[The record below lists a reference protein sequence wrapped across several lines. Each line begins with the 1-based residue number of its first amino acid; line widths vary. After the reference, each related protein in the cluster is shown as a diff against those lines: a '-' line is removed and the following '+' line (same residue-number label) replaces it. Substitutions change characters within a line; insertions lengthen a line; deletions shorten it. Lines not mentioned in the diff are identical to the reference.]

1 MSVGSCCAAVVFA
14 CCADRITDKELEES
28 EWLEGISDR
37 TLPPPKNGAWL
48 SVEERPKTLG
58 LTVKLLLILK
68 PDIECLSFT
77 EEVRSAAKACR
88 VKCLV
93 LAAPKM
99 AISSSITTT

>member
-1 MSVGSCCAAVVFA
+1 MGSCAAVVFA
-14 CCADRITDKELEES
+14 LCADTTAGKELEES
-28 EWLEGISDR
+28 ERLEGISDR
-37 TLPPPKNGAWL
+37 TLPPPRNAAWL
-48 SVEERPKTLG
+48 PVEERPRTLG
-58 LTVKLLLILK
+58 LTVKLLLILR

-77 EEVRSAAKACR
+77 EDVLSAAKACR